1 LTKSEAVSVIFSGS
15 LPAGAPVDRY
25 AGLIQLAHE
34 FRCRTYL
41 DTSGE
46 PLRRALAA
54 RPHFVKPNRDEA
66 AGVLGLPIASLALPQ
81 AQSRASSDLV
91 RTARL

>member
-1 LTKSEAVSVIFSGS
+1 VSVIFSGS

-46 PLRRALAA
+46 SLRRALAA

-66 AGVLGLPIASLALPQ
+66 AGVLGLPIDSLALPQ
-81 AQSRASSDLV
+81 AQSGASSDLV
-91 RTARL
+91 RTARF